1 MSSYQK
7 ISPGLPRC
15 YFDVVPS
22 SISISVAS
30 FFECNPMP
38 HDDVVVLL
46 ALTEESTQLE
56 LADLFSAQLKGMTV
70 LTSSAEVADENE
82 DLGGHNYVPSPLL
95 ASDHAG
101 SSGIKTTTDASN
113 DDDLRELVVVL
124 EKSILDTASFVRDE
138 RLRRIE
144 KNNKKHQDEVHLGSP
159 PRNRHQVN
167 LEELAVVVI
176 DIAVV
181 DEKVEEKKKEE
192 ETKEEKTTEKKKMRR
207 GQLKK
212 KQKIRKNQRKEKP
225 EGS

>member
-1 MSSYQK
+1 MLKCDNIMEGDPFKYK
-7 ISPGLPRC
+7 G
-15 YFDVVPS
+15 
-22 SISISVAS
+22 
-30 FFECNPMP
+30 NN
-38 HDDVVVLL
+38 
-46 ALTEESTQLE
+46 TK
-56 LADLFSAQLKGMTV
+56 AQLKGMTV
-70 LTSSAEVADENE
+70 LTSSAEVADEDE
-82 DLGGHNYVPSPLL
+82 DLGGHNYVPSPSL

-124 EKSILDTASFVRDE
+124 EKSILDTASFVRDK

-176 DIAVV
+176 DIVVV
-181 DEKVEEKKKEE
+181 DEKVEEEKKEE
-192 ETKEEKTTEKKKMRR
+192 ETKEEKTTDEQDTKKEEEENKKRTAEEEAENKEKPEEE
-207 GQLKK
+207 
-212 KQKIRKNQRKEKP
+212 EKP